1 MKFLVAIIAAMAML
15 LAPSSAL
22 AHTAT
27 VKADCVNG
35 NAVGTYTHQ
44 SFPNNSTADLALWI
58 DGKLAKSGTATGL
71 GSAPKTTT
79 LSTPLPVDN
88 KPHTLYAA
96 TAWKADGGGY
106 KASNTVTCPAIQPPP
121 TPTPTPTPP
130 PNPTPT
136 PTPVPPT
143 PPVVPPVPL
152 VPPTPPV
159 GCDGK
164 ALIPGVA
171 APDCT
176 PSPPKPVCPDTSTN
190 RYKITVTPKHAAHGL
205 VTFKLHGP
213 HVRKVRWY
221 VDMERR
227 GISKVRWE
235 TLSGKADSTYKVWLF
250 STEVWGKQL
259 WGNHW
264 VAVRATVGPKGCAHS
279 VSVRLKY
286 FNNDPP
292 YSKG

>member
-1 MKFLVAIIAAMAML
+1 MKFFVATIAAVGML
-15 LAPSSAL
+15 LVPSSAF

-35 NAVGTYTHQ
+35 NAVGTFTHQ

-71 GSAPKTTT
+71 GTAPKTTT
-79 LSTPLPVDN
+79 LTTPLPVDN
-88 KPHTLYAA
+88 KPHSLYAA

-106 KASNTVTCPAIQPPP
+106 AQSNTVTCPAITPPP
-121 TPTPTPTPP
+121 TPTP
-130 PNPTPT
+130 PTPT
-136 PTPVPPT
+136 PTPVPPVVPPVPPV
-143 PPVVPPVPL
+143 PPVVPPVPP

-159 GCDGK
+159 
-164 ALIPGVA
+164 
-171 APDCT
+171 
-176 PSPPKPVCPDTSTN
+176 PPVPPVKPCPDTSAN
-190 RYKITVTPKHAAHGL
+190 RYKITVTPKHAAHGR
-205 VTFKLHGP
+205 VTFRLHGP

-235 TLSGKADSTYKVWLF
+235 TVSGKAGSTYKVWLF
-250 STEVWGKQL
+250 STEVWGKAL
-259 WGNHW
+259 WGQHW
-264 VAVRATVGPKGCAHS
+264 VTVRATVGPKGCAHS
-279 VSVRLKY
+279 VSVRLKF

-292 YSKG
+292 IAKASLRSSWG